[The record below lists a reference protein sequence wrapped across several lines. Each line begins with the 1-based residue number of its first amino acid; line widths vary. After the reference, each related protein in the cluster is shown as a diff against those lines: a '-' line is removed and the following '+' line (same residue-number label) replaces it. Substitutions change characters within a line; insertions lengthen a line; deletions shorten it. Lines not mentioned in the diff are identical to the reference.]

1 MVTKQK
7 RDSRFNFKKV
17 FASLFILV
25 ILLITSVII
34 ITDSVKAD
42 YVDESTTDDS
52 YIAWLT
58 LYDTTGAVII
68 NWTSVNDDVSPNVN
82 SQNTKVG
89 YWSVGI
95 YINETDATYFTY
107 PQEAISLMY
116 LQFSN
121 MTASLSWYANSE
133 NMAHYFSS
141 YHDYGGYDIVVL
153 KTPDW
158 AEQMKY
164 DWWRLDDTLKVNAS
178 LYINNGYI
186 EVRSDHPQEG
196 TNDTVSASYY
206 GPSLIDGRTA
216 YTSINNNVGAVSFS
230 YSSPNYSIR
239 RQYVFVH
246 NYYETTNATKI
257 RLGWTPWNPGGDSSS
272 IIALVYSLPV
282 NSDAWDPAYWQY
294 TNWGPN
300 PIAQIYPDELS
311 TIAYVDIPK
320 NATYGDYILIMFIVA
335 ADFDGLG
342 VTSGSDYTMITSLQD
357 YYVKI
362 QNSVSIESY
371 SFIGTVVN
379 HEQFSLD
386 ARSIVWLLIGLLPAL
401 ILGYFIGRPGV
412 IAGLAI
418 MALVNGY
425 SQPNYFWV
433 MALTLGVCA
442 IMLYKGGIK

>member
-1 MVTKQK
+1 MNLAKHSPIITK
-7 RDSRFNFKKV
+7 
-17 FASLFILV
+17 LCGILILGLVVLSSCV
-25 ILLITSVII
+25 IL
-34 ITDSVKAD
+34 ITDPVKAD

-68 NWTSVNDDVSPNVN
+68 NWTSLNDDVSPNVN

-116 LQFSN
+116 LQFAN
-121 MTASLSWYANSE
+121 MTASLSWYANPS
-133 NMAHYFSS
+133 NMANYFSS
-141 YHDYGGYDIVVL
+141 YHDYGGYDIVIL

-164 DWWRLDDTLKVNAS
+164 DWWRLDDTLSVNAS
-178 LYINNGYI
+178 LYINNGFI

-196 TNDTVSASYY
+196 TNETVSASYY
-206 GPSLIDGRTA
+206 GPSLFDGRTA
-216 YTSINNNVGAVSFS
+216 YTSKNNNVGAVSFS
-230 YSSPNYSIR
+230 YSSPNYAIN

-246 NYYETTNATKI
+246 NYYKSTNATTI

-282 NSDAWDPAYWQY
+282 NSDAWEPAYWNY

-300 PIAQIYPDELS
+300 PIAQLYPAQLS

-342 VTSGSDYTMITSLQD
+342 VTSGSDYAFITSLQG
-357 YYVKI
+357 YYVKL
-362 QNSVSIESY
+362 QNATSTRSY

-386 ARSIVWLLIGLLPAL
+386 ARSIVWLLIGLLPSA
-401 ILGYFIGRPGV
+401 ILGFFVGRPGV
-412 IAGLAI
+412 LAGLGI
-418 MALVNGY
+418 MAFVIGF
-425 SQPNYFWV
+425 SQTNYFWV
-433 MALTLGVCA
+433 MALTLGICG
-442 IMLYKGGIK
+442 IMLYKGGVR